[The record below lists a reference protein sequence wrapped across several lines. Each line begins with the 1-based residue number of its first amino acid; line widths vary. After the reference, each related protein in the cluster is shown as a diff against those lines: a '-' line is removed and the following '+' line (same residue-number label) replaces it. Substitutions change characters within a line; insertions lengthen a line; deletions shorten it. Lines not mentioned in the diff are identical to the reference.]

1 MESEKGGKGEEER
14 WFSYE
19 TRVDEKGRLNIPP
32 DIREDMGIY
41 GKAAK
46 VSVKAK
52 VVKLYGGPDSLK
64 VKGNRGRE
72 NPEKLRIIKEY
83 GG

>member
-1 MESEKGGKGEEER
+1 MESEKEGEEEKGEGGK

-32 DIREDMGIY
+32 DIREEMGIY

-46 VSVKAK
+46 VSVKAS
-52 VVKLYGGPDSLK
+52 VMKLYGGPDSLK
-64 VKGNRGRE
+64 VKGNRG
-72 NPEKLRIIKEY
+72 
-83 GG
+83 

>member
-1 MESEKGGKGEEER
+1 MYYIVVKMGSDKKGEEEEEG

-46 VSVKAK
+46 VSVKAS
-52 VVKLYGGPDSLK
+52 VVKLYGGA
-64 VKGNRGRE
+64 KGG
-72 NPEKLRIIKEY
+72 KA
-83 GG
+83 

>member
-1 MESEKGGKGEEER
+1 MEEDKKDKEGKRER

-32 DIREDMGIY
+32 DIREEMGIY

-46 VSVKAK
+46 VSIKAS
-52 VVKLYGGPDSLK
+52 VMKLYGGTKDGS
-64 VKGNRGRE
+64 V
-72 NPEKLRIIKEY
+72 
-83 GG
+83 